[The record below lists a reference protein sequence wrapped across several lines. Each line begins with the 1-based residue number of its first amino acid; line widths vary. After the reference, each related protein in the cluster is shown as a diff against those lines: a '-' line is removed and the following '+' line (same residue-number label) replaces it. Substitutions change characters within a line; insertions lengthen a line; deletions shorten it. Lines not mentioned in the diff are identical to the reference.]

1 MSHLVSVSYQSGV
14 IIFLLTCSNKPPEH
28 HQTPDWSWTVGRGNM
43 FKFGMQPG
51 ILRPRTKKKSAITHL
66 LLNTLFSNE
75 HSSVLSNSNYFWS
88 SAVREDLLV
97 FSCFLF
103 SPTENKSKY
112 NWENCWNIYC
122 LPQISLYFKDKLTW
136 KKWLRLRWNC
146 KVSLQWRTPLGAK
159 CYKQCFSEMKNLSSR

>member
-1 MSHLVSVSYQSGV
+1 MVDRHTKCVHKNQLEASLRIGLTCSGRVVMSHLVSVSYQSGV

-28 HQTPDWSWTVGRGNM
+28 HQTPDWSCTVGRGNM

-51 ILRPRTKKKSAITHL
+51 ILRPRTKKKKSAITHL
-66 LLNTLFSNE
+66 LLNALFSNE

-122 LPQISLYFKDKLTW
+122 LPHISLYF
-136 KKWLRLRWNC
+136 
-146 KVSLQWRTPLGAK
+146 
-159 CYKQCFSEMKNLSSR
+159 